1 MFTRTSTG
9 KPAMKT
15 EEKAIIHT
23 LNVGGEDV
31 TVSKF
36 YGTTVDLTAHSV
48 KIRTSRRMQLGSNV
62 EVLLNMEGQKKTY
75 HLSGV
80 ITGIEES
87 RGADPGF
94 LLHITLNHKKEGD
107 TPLWKKLFH

>member
-1 MFTRTSTG
+1 MQPRVGVQPPS
-9 KPAMKT
+9 MKT

-48 KIRTSRRMQLGSNV
+48 KIRARKKLPLGMNV
-62 EVLLNMEGQKKTY
+62 EVLLHLEGHRKPFY
-75 HLSGV
+75 LSGM
-80 ITGIEES
+80 IKGLEES
-87 RGADPGF
+87 KGDAGYII
-94 LLHITLNHKKEGD
+94 HIAINQRQDSD
-107 TPLWKKLFH
+107 TSLWQKIFH

>member
-1 MFTRTSTG
+1 MQPRLDAHDQ
-9 KPAMKT
+9 PMKS

-48 KIRTSRRMQLGSNV
+48 RIRASKKLPMGMNV
-62 EVLLNMEGQKKTY
+62 EVLLHLEGHRKPFY
-75 HLSGV
+75 LSGV
-80 ITGIEES
+80 ITGLENS
-87 RGADPGF
+87 KSDPGY
-94 LLHITLNHKKEGD
+94 LIHITINPKQDSD
-107 TPLWKKLFH
+107 TSLWKKIFH